1 MAIKLRL
8 LLGQHGMPSKYRG
21 EDVSC
26 NMATLKEKSACLN
39 AYEVCVLNFIP
50 SLCLLPCF
58 IIVHAF

>member
-1 MAIKLRL
+1 
-8 LLGQHGMPSKYRG
+8 MPSKYRG

-58 IIVHAF
+58 IKVHAF